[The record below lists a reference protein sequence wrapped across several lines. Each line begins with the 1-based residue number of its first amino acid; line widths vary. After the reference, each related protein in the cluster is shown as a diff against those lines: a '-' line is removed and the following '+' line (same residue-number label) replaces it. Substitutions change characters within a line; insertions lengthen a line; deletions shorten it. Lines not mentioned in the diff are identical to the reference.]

1 MDKKEQLLELLQKDD
16 LTSSEEILLTKLLE
30 DDELLQFYETHNK
43 IKQAVISGSHLN
55 YDQLYNYILLKNG
68 NEPEDKSIIV
78 QLPIIEEHL
87 RNCEVCLEEFQ
98 TLNNEYSSI
107 DSFISSPDENA
118 VSGVQMPA
126 QLTQNQK
133 FISARYSAF
142 AALSIGLIYLIM
154 FFISESVTPAA
165 YENAS
170 IKGEADFY
178 ITRGRPTDNFQKSL
192 EAIENKNFDDAI
204 NYLERDISEKENDE
218 TIFYSHYILGLIYL
232 ETAEKDFL
240 GLFPSYDEQTAA
252 NGLKNLNTAVEL
264 NSSGKFP
271 NVTYDAYFY
280 IGKANLMLG
289 NTDDAKK
296 YFNLALENKG
306 SKLQEARQILHELE

>member
-1 MDKKEQLLELLQKDD
+1 
-16 LTSSEEILLTKLLE
+16 TSSEEILLTKLLE

-154 FFISESVTPAA
+154 FFISESVT
-165 YENAS
+165 
-170 IKGEADFY
+170 
-178 ITRGRPTDNFQKSL
+178 
-192 EAIENKNFDDAI
+192 
-204 NYLERDISEKENDE
+204 
-218 TIFYSHYILGLIYL
+218 
-232 ETAEKDFL
+232 
-240 GLFPSYDEQTAA
+240 
-252 NGLKNLNTAVEL
+252 
-264 NSSGKFP
+264 
-271 NVTYDAYFY
+271 
-280 IGKANLMLG
+280 
-289 NTDDAKK
+289 
-296 YFNLALENKG
+296 
-306 SKLQEARQILHELE
+306 